1 MKRAGL
7 RSIAA
12 AGFLLLILGG
22 GMLVPAILPAAP
34 LLILADASGS
44 MRESVEVLRRD
55 WEGPES
61 QADPEETVAVPK
73 IAVVRELLLRL
84 TATLPVTD
92 GPVAVYR
99 LRYISGNP
107 DRYAVFLPP
116 EPRDLSETAERLT
129 EDFALDYPTFNRR
142 SAIGDA
148 LRQFDERVLSALEGP
163 RKVVLFSDGRETFYD
178 LDRDREVWSNRAASD
193 SDTAKDDE
201 EMWGPLTETERLRRA
216 YGDDLTLVT
225 VYVEPPPEEAS
236 SEESAEQQDEP
247 PPGRRLLTDMADAN
261 AGHVLD
267 GLALLK
273 DLAPLTD
280 ALAGGE

>member
-1 MKRAGL
+1 
-7 RSIAA
+7 
-12 AGFLLLILGG
+12 
-22 GMLVPAILPAAP
+22 MLFPGALSAAP
-34 LLILADASGS
+34 LLVLADASGS
-44 MRESVEVLRRD
+44 MREPVEVLRRD

-61 QADPEETVAVPK
+61 DADPEETLEVPK

-84 TATLPVTD
+84 TAALPITD
-92 GPVAVYR
+92 DPVGLYR
-99 LRYISGNP
+99 LRYIAGNP

-116 EPRDLSETAERLT
+116 EPREPAETTERLT
-129 EDFALDYPTFNRR
+129 EDFVLDYPTFNRR

-148 LRQFDERVLSALEGP
+148 LRQFDERVLSGLEGP

-193 SDTAKDDE
+193 SDAAKDDD

-216 YGDDLTLVT
+216 YGVDLTLVT

-236 SEESAEQQDEP
+236 GEEAAEQKNEP

-261 AGHVLD
+261 AGHFLD